1 MRLMRELG
9 TGWTA
14 EKVWLR
20 KLERE
25 APTAD
30 TSKHSSKQNSLTT
43 NILMTFVPLKQSRVV
58 ESACTARG
66 NTGICTSFV
75 LALMPPG

>member
-25 APTAD
+25 AP
-30 TSKHSSKQNSLTT
+30 
-43 NILMTFVPLKQSRVV
+43 IMTFVPLKQSRVV